1 MPFLHISKTF
11 VHFFCRQRRKVLNF
25 NTSCFSYCL
34 LCGERLLKMHGL
46 GRMDVGDE
54 VAGGDKDEDAG
65 KEGGDVEQEDGGN
78 VELDG
83 HGVDVIGRGI
93 EVY

>member
-11 VHFFCRQRRKVLNF
+11 VHFFVVKDVKSWISILHVF
-25 NTSCFSYCL
+25 LIVSY
-34 LCGERLLKMHGL
+34 GERLLKMHGL